1 MKINT
6 DYISSVLLN
15 ANGQLEYRETP
26 IKKNNQDILDQMK
39 DMVGNPN
46 RTLLDLQETAA
57 SLIISKEQHNVCIP
71 YEYNASYIHAPEMP
85 EDISFEQYT
94 QKCNEKKNSF
104 LLRRRKRRSMART
117 SMSTKHI
124 QILYLN

>member
-46 RTLLDLQETAA
+46 RTLLDLQ
-57 SLIISKEQHNVCIP
+57 
-71 YEYNASYIHAPEMP
+71 
-85 EDISFEQYT
+85 
-94 QKCNEKKNSF
+94 
-104 LLRRRKRRSMART
+104 
-117 SMSTKHI
+117 
-124 QILYLN
+124 